1 VKEAVILAGGF
12 GTRLRSVVGDLPKP
26 MAPIK
31 GKPFLSVLLRQLS
44 AAGIERVILSLGYQA
59 HIISDYFGSTFEG
72 LSISYVIE
80 DAPLGTGGA
89 VKRCLASATSDPLLI
104 LNGDTYLEFDMD
116 ALTVEWDKHREPII
130 VARKVDDVGRFGSL
144 DVRDDKVIGFCEK
157 GLSGPGLINAGAY
170 VFPRALIGDFPDRD
184 SFALEADY
192 LMLAV
197 KRRNFRCAVT
207 VGKFID
213 IGIPED
219 YRRAQLELGGE

>member
-1 VKEAVILAGGF
+1 MKEAVILAGGF

-26 MAPIK
+26 MAPIQ
-31 GKPFLSVLLRQLS
+31 GQPFLSILLRQLT
-44 AAGIERVILSLGYQA
+44 AAGIERVILSLGYRA
-59 HIISDYFGSTFEG
+59 HVIRDYFGPIFEG
-72 LSISYVIE
+72 LPISYVIE
-80 DAPLGTGGA
+80 DVPLGTGGA
-89 VKRCLASATSDPLLI
+89 VKRCLKSATSETLLI

-116 ALTVEWDKHREPII
+116 ALTGEWGKHREPII

-144 DVRDDKVIGFCEK
+144 DVRHDKVIGFCEK

-170 VFPRALIGDFPDRD
+170 VFPRALTDDFPSQD

-207 VGKFID
+207 NGKFID

-219 YRRAQLELGGE
+219 YRRAQVELGGE